1 MDEGMLSR
9 RERHFLRHTMRQ
21 EISKMSGFVRRIGIG
36 AMAAATVLTIGQ
48 VDRAVAQQYH
58 YQPPPDYYH
67 NDTASGTVLGGAF
80 GAVTGAIIG
89 GKKDRGEGAL
99 IGAGVGALTGNL
111 LGRSKD
117 RADERQAAFGAGVAA
132 QANQQAA
139 ALAVTN
145 YDVVTMT
152 RAGVSEDVII
162 STIRSRGAQL
172 DLSPQSLIS
181 LKQSG
186 VSDRVLLAAQD
197 MNRRPAAYAPVAAP
211 VVTRVVPTTV
221 IVEPAPRYYWR
232 PHRYHHHHHHH
243 GSGFFFEYGH

>member
-1 MDEGMLSR
+1 MML
-9 RERHFLRHTMRQ
+9 
-21 EISKMSGFVRRIGIG
+21 
-36 AMAAATVLTIGQ
+36 GQ
-48 VDRAVAQQYH
+48 VDRAVAQQYY
-58 YQPPPDYYH
+58 YQPSPDYYH
-67 NDTASGTVLGGAF
+67 NDTASGTIMGGAL
-80 GAVTGAIIG
+80 GAVSGAIIG

-145 YDVVTMT
+145 YDLVSMNN
-152 RAGVSEDVII
+152 AGVSEDVII
-162 STIRSRGAQL
+162 STMRSRGARL
-172 DLSPQSLIS
+172 DLSPNGLIS

-197 MNRRPAAYAPVAAP
+197 MNRAPAAVYGPVPTP

-221 IVEPAPRYYWR
+221 IVEPVPRYYWH
-232 PHRYHHHHHHH
+232 PHRYHHHHHRRH
-243 GSGFFFEYGH
+243 GGYIHYGISF